1 MKKKFTSLF
10 GLFLL
15 FLSLSSFALE
25 QHEKLWLRI
34 SKQQSFSENSPWL
47 YFIFSELRFINESH
61 PWQVGLLEG
70 GLGRRFFSDKSIW
83 LGYRWSGVNP
93 NNQFY
98 QNNRL
103 IQQFIWPV
111 HPHNFIT
118 LVSRSR
124 FEEII
129 RGNQSQMEFRFR
141 KRISL
146 EMKYYFLKRLNPFFY
161 DEVFV
166 RLNKT
171 DFTSNSLLSQNRLF
185 LGFRIYLPNTQY
197 LQLGYIN
204 QYQSGSPLAQNQM
217 NHILS
222 MSYNF

>member
-1 MKKKFTSLF
+1 MKKKFTSCF

-15 FLSLSSFALE
+15 LFSIQTLGLE
-25 QHEKLWLRI
+25 QHEKLWLRV

-47 YFIFSELRFINESH
+47 YLIFSELRFINESH
-61 PWQVGLLEG
+61 PCQVGLLEG
-70 GLGRRFFSDKSIW
+70 GLGRRFLCDKSIW
-83 LGYRWSGVNP
+83 IGYRWSGVNP

-98 QNNRL
+98 QINRL
-103 IQQFIWPV
+103 IQQLIWPI
-111 HPHNFIT
+111 HPNNFID

-129 RGNQSQMEFRFR
+129 RGNQNQMAFRFR

-146 EMKYYFLKRLNPFFY
+146 EMKYYFLKKINPYFY
-161 DEVFV
+161 DEIFV

-171 DFTSNSLLSQNRLF
+171 NFTSNSLLSQNRLF
-185 LGFRIYLPNTQY
+185 LGFRIYLPSQY

-204 QYQSGSPLAQNQM
+204 QYQSESPLAQNRM

-222 MSYNF
+222 ISYNF

>member
-1 MKKKFTSLF
+1 MKISFTSIF

-15 FLSLSSFALE
+15 FFSLTSFSLE

-47 YFIFSELRFINESH
+47 YLFFSELRFINESH
-61 PWQVGLLEG
+61 PWQVGLLEA

-83 LGYRWSGVNP
+83 IGYRWSGVNP

-103 IQQFIWPV
+103 FQQLIWPI
-111 HPHNFIT
+111 HPNYF
-118 LVSRSR
+118 LRWVSRSR
-124 FEEII
+124 FEEIM
-129 RGNQSQMEFRFR
+129 RSNQSQMVFRFR
-141 KRISL
+141 KKISL
-146 EMKYYFLKRLNPFFY
+146 EMKYYFMRKINPYFY

-171 DFTSNSLLSQNRLF
+171 NFTSNSLFSENRLF
-185 LGFRIYLPNTQY
+185 LGFRLYLPNTQF
-197 LQLGYIN
+197 LQIGYIN
-204 QYQSGSPLAQNQM
+204 QYQSESPLAQNQM

-222 MSYNF
+222 IIYNF